1 MAEPVAFVSHFAVK
15 PGKGDG
21 LARIFPESSTRLEEE
36 KPRTLVFLAYFNETG
51 TEVSFLHVFAD
62 AESMDL
68 HFQGA
73 DERSRDAY
81 EYLEPKGWELY
92 GRPSQGSPGN
102 AATSRFIS
110 RRDLER
116 RARVRGRLP
125 APRVVVAA
133 HR

>member
-92 GRPSQGSPGN
+92 GRPSQGALETLQQ
-102 AATSRFIS
+102 AASSAGVTLSVEPEYVGGF
-110 RRDLER
+110 L
-116 RARVRGRLP
+116 RLGSS
-125 APRVVVAA
+125 
-133 HR
+133 

>member
-1 MAEPVAFVSHFAVK
+1 MSEPIAFISHFAVK
-15 PGKGDG
+15 PGKGYG
-21 LARIFPESSTRLEEE
+21 FAKVFAESSTRLEEG

-51 TEVSFLHVFAD
+51 TEVSFLHVFAE

-92 GRPSQGSPGN
+92 GRPSPDALGTLRQ
-102 AATSRFIS
+102 AAASAGVTLSVEPEF
-110 RRDLER
+110 L
-116 RARVRGRLP
+116 GGFLRLGLS
-125 APRVVVAA
+125 
-133 HR
+133 